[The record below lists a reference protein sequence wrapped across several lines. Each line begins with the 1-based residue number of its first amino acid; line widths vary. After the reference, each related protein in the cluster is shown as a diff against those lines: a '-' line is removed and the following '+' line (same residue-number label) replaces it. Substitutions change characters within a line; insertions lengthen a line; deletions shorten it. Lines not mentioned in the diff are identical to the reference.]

1 MKELMKTQK
10 IKPCVTLNN
19 ILIGMTQE
27 QRSVLLRNYLK
38 RYSKHDFRC
47 PAFGYVRVTSSGIS
61 ETAHHAS
68 KRVASTILALNLK
81 NIIENAYSIFCAYTP
96 KDNRR
101 QSKMK
106 FTKIYELHV
115 DLADVGTA
123 KLMIGKNG
131 KGYFVHYCCTAL

>member
-1 MKELMKTQK
+1 MQM
-10 IKPCVTLNN
+10 IKSCVTLSN
-19 ILIGMTQE
+19 LLSGMTQE
-27 QRSVLLRNYLK
+27 QRSALLKNYLK
-38 RYSKHDFRC
+38 KYSKCDFRC
-47 PAFGYVRVTSSGIS
+47 PAFGFVRVTSSGIS

-81 NIIENAYSIFCAYTP
+81 SIIENADTIFGAYVP

-106 FTKIYELHV
+106 FTEIFELHV
-115 DLADVGTA
+115 NLVDVGIA
-123 KLMIGKNG
+123 KLMIGKND

>member
-1 MKELMKTQK
+1 MKPPK

-27 QRSVLLRNYLK
+27 QRSVLLRNFLK

-47 PAFGYVRVTSSGIS
+47 PAFGQVRITSSGIS

-81 NIIENAYSIFCAYTP
+81 SIIENADTIFGAYTP
-96 KDNRR
+96 KGNVR

-106 FTKIYELHV
+106 FTEIYELHV
-115 DLADVGTA
+115 DVANIGTA

-131 KGYFVHYCCTAL
+131 KGFFVHYCCTAL

>member
-1 MKELMKTQK
+1 MTPKK

-19 ILIGMTQE
+19 LLIGMTQE
-27 QRSVLLRNYLK
+27 QRSVLLRNFLK
-38 RYSKHDFRC
+38 RYSKHDFHC
-47 PAFGYVRVTSSGIS
+47 PAFGYVRITSSGIS

-81 NIIENAYSIFCAYTP
+81 SIIENAYTVFGKYTP
-96 KDNRR
+96 KGSRR

-106 FTKIYELHV
+106 FTEIYELHV
-115 DLADVGTA
+115 DISDVGIA